1 MTEEQKEQRRREAT
15 QEALWRFLA
24 QRDARSAALRNR
36 SFGSSLFRRF

>member
-1 MTEEQKEQRRREAT
+1 MSEEQKEQRRRQET

-24 QRDARSAALRNR
+24 QRDAMRAALRNR